1 MAKIKA
7 IEQEK
12 KNRQIWIELQ
22 KDVFN
27 YGFQAEFCE
36 FFLEHPDLD
45 IKELDR
51 QFRDEWDIHKNKL
64 Y

>member
-12 KNRQIWIELQ
+12 ENRQIWIELQ
-22 KDVFN
+22 KDVFD

-36 FFLEHPDLD
+36 FFLENPDLS
-45 IKELDR
+45 IEELDK
-51 QFRDEWDIHKNKL
+51 QFRNEWDI
-64 Y
+64 

>member
-1 MAKIKA
+1 MAKIKM

-12 KNRQIWIELQ
+12 ENKQIWIELQ
-22 KDVFN
+22 KDVFD

-36 FFLEHPDLD
+36 FFLENPDLS

-51 QFRDEWDIHKNKL
+51 QFRDEWDL
-64 Y
+64 